1 MTAHPNN
8 SDSHSRNKLPK
19 NRILRGSGSFDRVFR
34 NGTRISGA
42 VVDARFIVTD
52 IPGGLVKTGFAAGRK
67 LGKAWQRNHLK
78 RLMREAWRQQHQS
91 LSQANANRESATELH
106 IVLSA
111 KNRNAVFGQ
120 VFRDVEVHIAQL
132 IQKISS
138 QAAQTD

>member
-1 MTAHPNN
+1 
-8 SDSHSRNKLPK
+8 
-19 NRILRGSGSFDRVFR
+19 
-34 NGTRISGA
+34 
-42 VVDARFIVTD
+42 
-52 IPGGLVKTGFAAGRK
+52 
-67 LGKAWQRNHLK
+67 
-78 RLMREAWRQQHQS
+78 MREAWRQQHQS